1 MTTALDLNDPFSSAE
16 LKKIRRVEFG
26 LLSPSQVVAMSVCK
40 IDTGNIYLD
49 GVPVRGGLND
59 PRTGTI
65 DVRKPCETCGMKLKE
80 CPGHFGH
87 IELAKP
93 MYHYGFL
100 KTALKALRCVCM
112 YCSKLLCD
120 GNDASVIRAMRIKH
134 PKSRL
139 QAMQVLGRS
148 KKVCASGGML
158 GAAAQLL
165 MDPKQ
170 AELTAGT
177 HGCGYLQPKYT
188 LDGTTI
194 VVTFPVDEEGLSN
207 GENGGREGK
216 RALSAEQ
223 AYSILSRINREDM
236 IAMGFTPGRC
246 EPAWL
251 ILTHVPVPPPP
262 VRPSVSFGPD
272 RAEDDLTLKLQDIV
286 KSNSALKK
294 QESMGAGAH
303 IVSELAKLLQYHL
316 YTLQDNGIPGLPEA
330 QTKSKKPL
338 RSIRARLRGKEG
350 RIRGN
355 LMGKRVDFSARTV
368 ITGDPNL
375 EIDQVG
381 VPKSI
386 AMNMTFPERVTA
398 LNYDKMRELVMR
410 GPYQHPGAK
419 WIIRDDNSRIDLR
432 FSRRASDIQ
441 LQYGWRVERHMQD
454 DDLVI
459 FNRQPSLHKMSMM
472 GHRVKILPYSTFR
485 LNLSV
490 TSPYN
495 ADFDGDEMNLHLAQ
509 SHETRAEIQNIM
521 MVPRQI
527 VSPKGNA
534 PVMGIVQDS
543 LLGVS
548 KFTKRSTFLTAEA
561 TIQLLMCLPN
571 WDGMVPMP
579 AILRP
584 RPLWTGKQIF
594 SLLLPWSTN
603 LHRDAAIASKNRTDH
618 PDFSRA
624 DCKILIK
631 AGELLAGM
639 VCKRTVG
646 SSAGSLIHIIWLEH
660 GPEVARDFFG
670 GVQKVVN
677 FWLLHHCFTTGCAD
691 IIANESTMLEVE
703 KTLTTAKAD
712 VQKLVLMAQRGK
724 LQTQPGKSLVQ
735 SFEAKVNQ
743 RLNGARE
750 EAGKLAADS
759 LDDRNNIIAMVNAG
773 SKGSPIN
780 IAQIIACVGQQNVE
794 GKRIPAGFRYR
805 TLPHFTKD
813 DFGPESRGFVENSYL
828 AGLTPQEFF
837 FHAMGGR
844 EGIIDTACKTSET
857 GYIQRR
863 LIKSMESC
871 RVGYDGTVRN
881 DMNEIVQFM
890 YGEDGMAAE
899 FIEDQDMMLVKLSSA
914 QLDRQFRHDYQ
925 ESTYGQGWLRD
936 ETVIESIRGDR
947 DRQQILDDE
956 FAKLSELKHTL
967 CTRVYADGEVRQH
980 IPISI
985 DRICENAKLR
995 HPPETDPDMYS
1006 PDEIALLVDELVDS
1020 LRTVRGLGDRDE
1032 LGWEA
1037 QRNST
1042 LVLTA
1047 HLRTGLNSRKVLEK
1061 DCLGKRGVDWVIGE
1075 VKQRFEKSLSQPG
1088 EMVGTIAAQ
1097 SIGEPATQMTL
1108 NTFHFAG
1115 VGSKNVTLGVPR
1127 LREIINVAKSVR
1139 TPSTTVWLEAGIAR
1153 SDAATKEIQAELE
1166 HTTLHSVTLFSQ
1178 VIYDPNPVSS
1188 VVDADKGWVEEY
1200 FELPEDDF
1208 DPNRCSPWLL
1218 RIVLDPKVMI
1228 DKKLS
1233 LRDVGEKIVE
1243 FYGGDIQCIYTD
1255 DNSDELV
1262 LRIRILREAVG
1273 GGDAGN
1279 GFASEMTVKT
1289 TDYGSYKTE
1298 DGMGDS
1304 DDDDKGEG
1312 PKADTGSGDY
1322 GLLKK
1327 MEHQLLNEVSLK
1339 GILGIKKVYMREEN
1353 VARYVET
1360 SGQFE
1365 KSKEWILDTDGVNLS
1380 QVLATPGVNA
1390 NLTVSN
1396 DIVEILEVLGIEAA
1410 RQALLNELRAVISFD
1425 GSYVNYRH
1433 LALLCDTMCQKGF
1446 LMAITRHGINRVDR
1460 GPLMKCSFEE
1470 MVEMLVDA
1478 AMYGETDH
1486 MRGVSENVML
1496 GQLAPIG
1503 TSTFDL
1509 VVDVD
1514 ALTDARPTLPADA
1527 AVSAKAP
1534 VMNTQLAGGAIST
1547 AQQYA
1552 MSVAY
1557 AQGTPAYSAHSPAY
1571 EALAH
1576 VASPSSPA
1584 LANGGLNFSPTGPAM
1599 TPGAAMSPWSP
1610 GAQSGYAFSPGFSE
1624 AAMSGSYSPQSP
1636 YGSYGAVRSAYSPAG
1651 AAFSPVSPA
1660 YSPTSPAY
1668 SPTSPAYSPT
1678 SPAYS
1683 PTSPA
1688 YSPTSPAYSPT
1699 SPAYSPTSPAYSPTS
1714 PAYSPTS
1721 PAYSPTSPAY
1731 SPTSPAYSPTS
1742 PAYSPTSPAYSPTSP
1757 AYSPTSPAYSPTSP
1771 AYEPAEEDATHAKR
1785 HKKDNK

>member
-1 MTTALDLNDPFSSAE
+1 MTTAIDLNDPFSSAE
-16 LKKIRRVEFG
+16 LKKVKRVEFG
-26 LLSPSQVVAMSVCK
+26 LLSPAQVVSMSVCK
-40 IDTGNIYLD
+40 VDTGNIYLE

-120 GNDASVIRAMRIKH
+120 GNDSSVIRALKIKN

-139 QAMQVLGRS
+139 QAIQVLCRTKS
-148 KKVCASGGML
+148 VCSSGGML
-158 GAAAQLL
+158 GASLQRSL
-165 MDPKQ
+165 DPKQ
-170 AELTAGT
+170 AELMAGT
-177 HGCGYLQPKYT
+177 HGCGYMQPKYSME
-188 LDGTTI
+188 GTTI
-194 VVTFPVDEEGLSN
+194 IVTFAADEEGTTS
-207 GENGGREGK
+207 EGK
-216 RALSAEQ
+216 RSLSAEQ
-223 AYSILSRINREDM
+223 AYGILSRINTEDM
-236 IAMGFTPGRC
+236 LAMGFKPGRC

-262 VRPSVSFGPD
+262 VRPSVAFGPD

-286 KSNSALKK
+286 KSNAALKR
-294 QESMGAGAH
+294 QEAMGAGAH
-303 IVSELAKLLQYHL
+303 IVSELSKLLQYHL

-381 VPKSI
+381 VPRSI
-386 AMNMTFPERVTA
+386 AMNMTFSERVTP
-398 LNYDKMRELVMR
+398 LNFDKMRELVMR

-419 WIIRDDNSRIDLR
+419 WIVREDNSRIDLR

-454 DDLVI
+454 EDLVI

-472 GHRVKILPYSTFR
+472 GHRVKILPFSTFR

-509 SHETRAEIQNIM
+509 SHETRAEIKNIM

-543 LLGVS
+543 LLAVS
-548 KFTKRSTFLTAEA
+548 KFTKRSTFLTAEQ
-561 TIQLLMCLPN
+561 TVQLLMCLPN
-571 WDGMVPMP
+571 WDGQVPLP
-579 AILRP
+579 CVVRP
-584 RPLWTGKQIF
+584 RPLWSGKQIF
-594 SLLLPWSTN
+594 SLLLPVSTN
-603 LHRDAAIASKNRTDH
+603 LRRDAAIASKNRNDDK
-618 PDFSRA
+618 DFSMS
-624 DCKILIK
+624 DCKVLIK
-631 AGELLAGM
+631 AGELLSGM

-646 SSAGSLIHIIWLEH
+646 SSSGSLIHVIWLEH
-660 GPEVARDFFG
+660 GPATACVFFG
-670 GVQKVVN
+670 GVQKLVN
-677 FWLLHHCFTTGCAD
+677 HWLLHHCFTVGCAD
-691 IIANESTMLEVE
+691 IIANESTMREVE
-703 KTLTTAKAD
+703 VTLTQAKSE

-724 LQTQPGKSLVQ
+724 LETQPGKSLVQ

-743 RLNGARE
+743 RLNAARE

-759 LDDRNNIIAMVNAG
+759 LDDKNNIIAMVNAG

-871 RVGYDGTVRN
+871 RVNYDGTVRN
-881 DMNEIVQFM
+881 ELNEVVQFM
-890 YGEDGMAAE
+890 YGEDGMAGE
-899 FIEDQDMMLVKLSSA
+899 FVEDQDIELLKLGLRDIEK
-914 QLDRQFRHDYQ
+914 QLRHNYD
-925 ESTYGQGWLRD
+925 SLKYGQGWLS
-936 ETVIESIRGDR
+936 EEVAEQIKSSVE
-947 DRQQILDDE
+947 RQQILDSE
-956 FAKLSELKHTL
+956 FEKLVSLKQIL
-967 CTRVYADGEVRQH
+967 CSQVYPDGESRQH
-980 IPISI
+980 IPVNIE
-985 DRICENAKLR
+985 RVCENAKLI
-995 HPPETDPDMYS
+995 HPSETDSENYA
-1006 PDEIALLVDELVDS
+1006 PDEIALLVDQLVDS
-1020 LRTVRGLGDRDE
+1020 LRTVRGLQPGDE

-1037 QRNST
+1037 QLNST
-1042 LVLTA
+1042 LVLTG
-1047 HLRTGLNSRKVLEK
+1047 HLRAGLHSRKLLEQLR
-1061 DCLGKRGVDWVIGE
+1061 LGKRAVDWVLGE
-1075 VKQRFEKSLSQPG
+1075 VRQRFEKSLAQPG

-1127 LREIINVAKSVR
+1127 LREIINVAKTVR
-1139 TPSTTVWLEAGIAR
+1139 TPSTSVFLDKEIAR
-1153 SDAATKEIQAELE
+1153 SDSLTKSIQAELE
-1166 HTTLHSVTLFSQ
+1166 HTTLLSVTMFSQ
-1178 VIYDPNPVSS
+1178 VIFDPNVLSS
-1188 VVDADKGWVEEY
+1188 VVQADKGWVEEY
-1200 FELPEDDF
+1200 FELPEEGF
-1208 DPNRCSPWLL
+1208 DATRCSPWLL

-1233 LRDVGEKIVE
+1233 VREVGDKIVE
-1243 FYGGDIQCIYTD
+1243 FYGGDVQCIHTD

-1262 LRIRILREAVG
+1262 LRVRILKDG
-1273 GGDAGN
+1273 GGGEDA
-1279 GFASEMTVKT
+1279 AELKTSHKTDDAKDEEMRSEDDLDDGDR
-1289 TDYGSYKTE
+1289 TDKES
-1298 DGMGDS
+1298 S
-1304 DDDDKGEG
+1304 DF
-1312 PKADTGSGDY
+1312 

-1339 GILGIKKVYMREEN
+1339 GISGIKKVYMREEN
-1353 VARYVET
+1353 VALYDSD
-1360 SGQFE
+1360 SGLFE

-1380 QVLATPGVNA
+1380 EVLACKGVNTQR
-1390 NLTVSN
+1390 TVSN
-1396 DIVEILEVLGIEAA
+1396 DIVEIFQVLGIEAA

-1503 TSTFDL
+1503 TSCFDL
-1509 VVDVD
+1509 VVDTD
-1514 ALTDARPTLPADA
+1514 ALTDARPTLPSDVAMMAMADNSALMGSNA
-1527 AVSAKAP
+1527 AGFKNKTNSAA
-1534 VMNTQLAGGAIST
+1534 
-1547 AQQYA
+1547 AQIL
-1552 MSVAY
+1552 SS
-1557 AQGTPAYSAHSPAY
+1557 GSPIYSAQSPVY
-1571 EALAH
+1571 ESLAH
-1576 VASPSSPA
+1576 IASPSSPA
-1584 LANGGLNFSPTGPAM
+1584 LAAGGLIFSPSGPAM
-1599 TPGAAMSPWSP
+1599 TPGGAMSPWSP
-1610 GAQSGYAFSPGFSE
+1610 AAGGNYAFSPAFSE
-1624 AAMSGSYSPQSP
+1624 GALSGSYSPQSP
-1636 YGSYGAVRSAYSPAG
+1636 AMYQYGQMRSGAYSPLSP
-1651 AAFSPVSPA
+1651 AFSPVSPA

-1757 AYSPTSPAYSPTSP
+1757 AYSPVEDDPT
-1771 AYEPAEEDATHAKR
+1771 T
-1785 HKKDNK
+1785 KKPRKE

>member
-1 MTTALDLNDPFSSAE
+1 MTSALDLNDPFSSAE
-16 LKKIRRVEFG
+16 LKKIKRVEFG
-26 LLSPSQVVAMSVCK
+26 LLSPAQVSSMSVCK

-65 DVRKPCETCGMKLKE
+65 DVRKPCETCGMKLKD

-100 KTALKALRCVCM
+100 KTVLKALRCVCM

-120 GNDASVIRAMRIKH
+120 GNDATVTRALRIKN
-134 PKSRL
+134 PKARL
-139 QAMQVLGRS
+139 QAIQVLCRT
-148 KKVCASGGML
+148 KKICQTGGMA

-165 MDPKQ
+165 LDPKQ
-170 AELTAGT
+170 AELAAGSY
-177 HGCGYLQPKYT
+177 GCGYLQPKYS
-188 LDGTTI
+188 LEGTTI
-194 VVTFPVDEEGLSN
+194 IATFPVDEEGMT
-207 GENGGREGK
+207 EGGGK
-216 RALSAEQ
+216 KILPAET
-223 AYSILSRINREDM
+223 AYSILSKLNREDM

-246 EPAWL
+246 EPAWM
-251 ILTHVPVPPPP
+251 ILVNVPVPPPP

-286 KSNSALKK
+286 KSNAALKR
-294 QESMGAGAH
+294 QEAMGAGSH
-303 IVSELAKLLQYHL
+303 IIGELSKLLQYHL

-381 VPKSI
+381 VPRSI
-386 AMNMTFPERVTA
+386 AMNMTFPERVTP
-398 LNYDKMRELVMR
+398 LNYDKMREHVLR

-419 WIIRDDNSRIDLR
+419 FIIRDDNSRIDLR
-432 FSRRASDIQ
+432 FTRRASDIQ

-454 DDLVI
+454 EDLVI

-472 GHRVKILPYSTFR
+472 GHRVKILPFSTFR

-509 SHETRAEIQNIM
+509 SHETRAEIKNIM

-543 LLGVS
+543 LLAVS
-548 KFTKRSTFLTAEA
+548 KFTKRSTFIPMEA
-561 TIQLLMCLPN
+561 CVQLLMCLPN
-571 WDGMVPMP
+571 WDGSVPAP
-579 AILRP
+579 AVMKP
-584 RPLWTGKQIF
+584 KPLWTGKQIF
-594 SLLLPWSTN
+594 SLLLPWSVN
-603 LHRDAAIASKNRTDH
+603 LRRDAAIASKNRKDD
-618 PDFSRA
+618 PDFSRS

-631 AGELLAGM
+631 AGELLSGM

-646 SSAGSLIHIIWLEH
+646 SSSGSLIHIIWLEH
-660 GPEVARDFFG
+660 GPEAAGIFFG

-677 FWLLHHCFTTGCAD
+677 FWLLHHCFTVGCAD
-691 IIANESTMLEVE
+691 IVSNESTMREVE
-703 KTLTTAKAD
+703 VTLGSAKAE
-712 VQKLVLMAQRGK
+712 VQKIVLMAQRGK
-724 LQTQPGKSLVQ
+724 LETQPGKSLAQ

-743 RLNGARE
+743 RLNAARE
-750 EAGKLAADS
+750 EAGSLAANS

-773 SKGSPIN
+773 SKGSVIN

-794 GKRIPAGFRYR
+794 GKRIPAGFRFR

-871 RVGYDGTVRN
+871 KVDYDGTVRN
-881 DMNEIVQFM
+881 EMNEIVQFM
-890 YGEDGMAAE
+890 YGEDGMAGE
-899 FIEDQDMMLVKLSSA
+899 FIEDQDVELVKFSYKDLVRKFKHEEADIEA
-914 QLDRQFRHDYQ
+914 QEILDR
-925 ESTYGQGWLRD
+925 
-936 ETVIESIRGDR
+936 
-947 DRQQILDDE
+947 E
-956 FAKLSELKHTL
+956 FEKLLELKKLL
-967 CTRVYADGEVRQH
+967 CKQVYPDGESRQH
-980 IPISI
+980 IPINVQ
-985 DRICENAKLR
+985 RICEVAKLR
-995 HPPETDPDMYS
+995 HPSETDPEAYAPAEM
-1006 PDEIALLVDELVDS
+1006 ALLIDELIDS
-1020 LRTVRGLGDRDE
+1020 LRTVRGLADSDE

-1047 HLRTGLNSRKVLEK
+1047 HLRSGLNSKKLLNEDR
-1061 DCLGKRGVDWVIGE
+1061 LGKRGIDWVLGE
-1075 VKQRFEKSLSQPG
+1075 VKARFEKSLSQPG

-1127 LREIINVAKSVR
+1127 LREIINVAKTVK
-1139 TPSTTVWLEAGIAR
+1139 TPSTTVYLESELAR
-1153 SDAATKEIQAELE
+1153 SDEVAKTIQAELE
-1166 HTTLHSVTLFSQ
+1166 HTTLMSLTLFSQ
-1178 VIYDPNPVSS
+1178 IVFDPQVESS
-1188 VVDADKGWVEEY
+1188 VIVEDRQWVEEY
-1200 FELPEDDF
+1200 FEIPEDDF
-1208 DPNRCSPWLL
+1208 DPSRCSPWLL
-1218 RIVLDPKVMI
+1218 RVVLDQKVML
-1228 DKKLS
+1228 DKRLS
-1233 LRDVGEKIVE
+1233 VREVAGTIMD
-1243 FYGGDIQCIYTD
+1243 FYGGDVQVIHTD
-1255 DNSDELV
+1255 DNSEELV
-1262 LRIRILREAVG
+1262 VRIRILKDVADDWVAVKEG
-1273 GGDAGN
+1273 GSSIKIEDE
-1279 GFASEMTVKT
+1279 EMR
-1289 TDYGSYKTE
+1289 SR
-1298 DGMGDS
+1298 DS
-1304 DDDDKGEG
+1304 DEFDEDDEEKN
-1312 PKADTGSGDY
+1312 KIATGNTNSKDY

-1327 MEHQLLNEVSLK
+1327 MEHQLLNEISLK
-1339 GILGIKKVYMREEN
+1339 GIPGIKKVYMREEN
-1353 VARYVET
+1353 AVSYNEQT
-1360 SGQFE
+1360 GEFS

-1380 QVLATPGVNA
+1380 QILATRGVNVSK
-1390 NLTVSN
+1390 TVSN
-1396 DIVEILEVLGIEAA
+1396 DIVEILQVLGIEAA

-1478 AMYGETDH
+1478 AMYGETDN
-1486 MRGVSENVML
+1486 MRGVSENVLL
-1496 GQLAPIG
+1496 GQPAPIG
-1503 TSTFDL
+1503 TNAFEL
-1509 VVDVD
+1509 VMDVD
-1514 ALTDARPTLPADA
+1514 ALTDARPTLPNDVGASSGISAIAGSQVYAPGA
-1527 AVSAKAP
+1527 ASQASFAP
-1534 VMNTQLAGGAIST
+1534 
-1547 AQQYA
+1547 
-1552 MSVAY
+1552 
-1557 AQGTPAYSAHSPAY
+1557 HSPTY

-1576 VASPSSPA
+1576 VAAPGSPA
-1584 LANGGLNFSPTGPAM
+1584 LAGLMFSPSGPAM
-1599 TPGAAMSPWSP
+1599 TPAMSPWSP
-1610 GAQSGYAFSPGFSE
+1610 TAGSYAFSPAFSE
-1624 AAMSGSYSPQSP
+1624 AQFSPQSP
-1636 YGSYGAVRSAYSPAG
+1636 MGYGRSAAYSPAS
-1651 AAFSPVSPA
+1651 AAFSPV
-1660 YSPTSPAY
+1660 SPTSPAY

-1742 PAYSPTSPAYSPTSP
+1742 PAYSPA
-1757 AYSPTSPAYSPTSP
+1757 SP
-1771 AYEPAEEDATHAKR
+1771 AYEEDQQAKKAR
-1785 HKKDNK
+1785 KD

>member
-16 LKKIRRVEFG
+16 LKKVKRVEFG
-26 LLSPSQVVAMSVCK
+26 LLSPAQVVAMSVCK
-40 IDTGNIYLD
+40 VDTGNIYLD

-65 DVRKPCETCGMKLKE
+65 DVRKACETCGMKLKE
-80 CPGHFGH
+80 CQGHFSH

-120 GNDASVIRAMRIKH
+120 GNDASVIRALKIKN

-139 QAMQVLGRS
+139 QAMQVLCRT
-148 KKVCASGGML
+148 KRVCSTGGMA
-158 GAAAQLL
+158 GSAALL
-165 MDPKQ
+165 QMDPKQ
-170 AELTAGT
+170 AELVAATQ
-177 HGCGYLQPKYT
+177 GCGYLQPKYS

-194 VVTFPVDEEGLSN
+194 IVTFPVDEEGLSTE
-207 GENGGREGK
+207 GTGREGK

-223 AYSILSRINREDM
+223 AFSILSRTNREDM
-236 IAMGFTPGRC
+236 VAMGFTPGRC

-262 VRPSVSFGPD
+262 VRPSVAFGPD

-303 IVSELAKLLQYHL
+303 IVSELSKLLQYHL

-338 RSIRARLRGKEG
+338 RSLRARLRGKEG

-381 VPKSI
+381 VPRSI
-386 AMNMTFPERVTA
+386 AMNLTFPERVTP

-419 WIIRDDNSRIDLR
+419 WIVRDDNSRIDLR

-454 DDLVI
+454 EDLVI

-509 SHETRAEIQNIM
+509 SHETRAEIRNIM

-548 KFTKRSTFLTAEA
+548 KFTKRSTFLTAEMA
-561 TIQLLMCLPN
+561 VQLLMCVPD
-571 WDGMVPMP
+571 WDGSVPMP
-579 AILRP
+579 AVLKP
-584 RPLWTGKQIF
+584 KPMWTGKQIF

-603 LHRDAAIASKNRTDH
+603 LRRDAAIASKNRNDD
-618 PDFSRA
+618 PDMSRS

-631 AGELLAGM
+631 AGELLSGM

-646 SSAGSLIHIIWLEH
+646 SSSGSLIHIIWLEH
-660 GPEVARDFFG
+660 GPEAARNFFG

-677 FWLLHHCFTTGCAD
+677 FWLLHHCFTVGCAD
-691 IIANESTMLEVE
+691 IIANESTMREVE
-703 KTLTTAKAD
+703 ITLSKSKAE

-724 LQTQPGKSLVQ
+724 LETQPGKSLVQ

-743 RLNGARE
+743 KLNSARE

-759 LDDRNNIIAMVNAG
+759 LDDKNNIIAMVNAG

-794 GKRIPAGFRYR
+794 GKRIPAGFRFR

-871 RVGYDGTVRN
+871 RVSYDGTVRN
-881 DMNEIVQFM
+881 EMNEIVQFM

-899 FIEDQDMMLVKLSSA
+899 FIEDQDIDLVKVSSGSIEKM
-914 QLDRQFRHDYQ
+914 FKHDYN
-925 ESTYGQGWLRD
+925 SPTYGSGWLRD
-936 ETVIESIRGDR
+936 EAIVDAVKTDL
-947 DRQQILDDE
+947 DRQGVLD
-956 FAKLSELKHTL
+956 AELKKIMDLKHVL
-967 CTRVYADGEVRQH
+967 CTRVYPDGEARQH
-980 IPISI
+980 IPVNIG
-985 DRICENAKLR
+985 RICENAKLR
-995 HPPETDPDMYS
+995 HPSETDPEIYS
-1006 PDEIALLVDELVDS
+1006 PDEIAVLVEELIDS
-1020 LRTVRGLGDRDE
+1020 LRTVRGLAEDDD

-1042 LVLTA
+1042 LVLSA
-1047 HLRTGLNSRKVLEK
+1047 HLRAGLNSRKLLEQ
-1061 DCLGKRGVDWVIGE
+1061 DGLGKRGIDWVLGE
-1075 VKQRFEKSLSQPG
+1075 VRQRFEKSLSQPG

-1127 LREIINVAKSVR
+1127 LREIINVAKNVK
-1139 TPSTTVWLEAGIAR
+1139 TPSTTVYLEKDIAR
-1153 SDAATKEIQAELE
+1153 SDASAKEIQSELE
-1166 HTTLHSVTLFSQ
+1166 HTTLESITLLSQ
-1178 VIYDPNPVSS
+1178 VLYDAMPTSS
-1188 VVDADKGWVEEY
+1188 VIPEDRQWVEDY
-1200 FELPEDDF
+1200 FELPEDDW
-1208 DPNRCSPWLL
+1208 DPSRCSPWLL
-1218 RIVLDPKVMI
+1218 RIVLDSKVMI

-1233 LRDVGEKIVE
+1233 IRDVGDRIVD
-1243 FYGGDIQCIYTD
+1243 FYGGDIQCIFTD

-1262 LRIRILREAVG
+1262 LRIRILREDNALVTK
-1273 GGDAGN
+1273 D
-1279 GFASEMTVKT
+1279 T
-1289 TDYGSYKTE
+1289 GSYKLESE
-1298 DGMGDS
+1298 DEMS
-1304 DDDDKGEG
+1304 DDEVGKEE
-1312 PKADTGSGDY
+1312 ALSGDY
-1322 GLLKK
+1322 NLLKK

-1353 VARYVET
+1353 IARYNET
-1360 SGQFE
+1360 DGKFE
-1365 KSKEWILDTDGVNLS
+1365 KSKQWILDTDGVNLG
-1380 QVLATPGVNA
+1380 QVLSTPGVNS
-1390 NLTVSN
+1390 NLSVSN
-1396 DIVEILEVLGIEAA
+1396 DIVEILQVLGIEAA

-1503 TSTFDL
+1503 TNCFDL

-1514 ALTDARPTLPADA
+1514 ALSDARPTLPIDA
-1527 AVSAKAP
+1527 TNAKGSAAS
-1534 VMNTQLAGGAIST
+1534 AIGFGSDNVFSTMSQQYSGSLST
-1547 AQQYA
+1547 AYGA
-1552 MSVAY
+1552 S
-1557 AQGTPAYSAHSPAY
+1557 GTPGYSTSSPAY
-1571 EALAH
+1571 DALAH
-1576 VASPSSPA
+1576 VASPTSPS
-1584 LANGGLNFSPTGPAM
+1584 LVTGGLNFSPSGPAANN
-1599 TPGAAMSPWSP
+1599 PISPWSP
-1610 GAQSGYAFSPGFSE
+1610 GAQSSFAFSPGFSE
-1624 AAMSGSYSPQSP
+1624 AALSGAYSPQSP
-1636 YGSYGAVRSAYSPAG
+1636 FSVGYGVPGMRSAYSPVG
-1651 AAFSPVSPA
+1651 TAFSPVSPA

-1757 AYSPTSPAYSPTSP
+1757 AYD
-1771 AYEPAEEDATHAKR
+1771 EPEEDGQPKR
-1785 HKKDNK
+1785 QRKGSQ

>member
-1 MTTALDLNDPFSSAE
+1 MMTTAIDLNDPFSSAE
-16 LKKIRRVEFG
+16 LKKVKRVEFG
-26 LLSPSQVVAMSVCK
+26 LLSPAQVVSMSVCK

-100 KTALKALRCVCM
+100 KTTLKALRCVCM

-120 GNDASVIRAMRIKH
+120 GNDLSVLRALKIKN
-134 PKSRL
+134 PKARL
-139 QAMQVLGRS
+139 QAIQVLCRT
-148 KKVCASGGML
+148 KRVCCTGGML
-158 GAAAQLL
+158 GASVQRSL
-165 MDPKQ
+165 DPKQ
-170 AELTAGT
+170 AELMAGT
-177 HGCGYLQPKYT
+177 HGCGYMQPKYAME
-188 LDGTTI
+188 GSSI
-194 VVTFPVDEEGLSN
+194 AVTFAADEEGLQGSTD
-207 GENGGREGK
+207 GGK
-216 RALSAEQ
+216 RTLSAEQ
-223 AYSILSRINREDM
+223 AYSILSRITTDDM
-236 IAMGFTPGRC
+236 TAMGFKVGRC
-246 EPAWL
+246 EPSWL
-251 ILTHVPVPPPP
+251 ILTQVPVPPPP
-262 VRPSVSFGPD
+262 VRPSVAFGPD

-286 KSNSALKK
+286 KSNAALKR
-294 QESMGAGAH
+294 QEAMGAGAH
-303 IVSELAKLLQYHL
+303 IVSELSKLLQYHL

-381 VPKSI
+381 VPRSI
-386 AMNMTFPERVTA
+386 AMNMTFPERVTP
-398 LNYDKMRELVMR
+398 LNYDKMRELVSR

-419 WIIRDDNSRIDLR
+419 WIVRDDNSRIDLR

-454 DDLVI
+454 EDLVI

-472 GHRVKILPYSTFR
+472 GHRVKILPFSTFR

-509 SHETRAEIQNIM
+509 SHETRAEIRNIM

-527 VSPKGNA
+527 VSPKGNS

-543 LLGVS
+543 LLAVS
-548 KFTKRSTFLTAEA
+548 KFTKRSTFLNAEQ

-571 WDGMVPMP
+571 WDGQVPLP
-579 AILRP
+579 ALVRP
-584 RPLWTGKQIF
+584 RPLWTGKQVF
-594 SLLLPWSTN
+594 SLLLPKSTN
-603 LHRDAAIASKNRTDH
+603 LKRDAAISSKNRSDDM
-618 PDFSRA
+618 DFAKS
-624 DCKILIK
+624 DCRVLIK
-631 AGELLAGM
+631 AGELLSGM

-646 SSAGSLIHIIWLEH
+646 SSSGSLIHIIWLEH
-660 GPEVARDFFG
+660 GPETACRFFG
-670 GVQKVVN
+670 GVQKLVN
-677 FWLLHHCFTTGCAD
+677 HWLLHHCFTVGCAD
-691 IIANESTMLEVE
+691 IIANEATMREVE
-703 KTLTTAKAD
+703 ATLSQAKSE
-712 VQKLVLMAQRGK
+712 VQKLVLTAQRGK
-724 LQTQPGKSLVQ
+724 LETQPGKSLVQ

-743 RLNGARE
+743 RLNSARE

-871 RVGYDGTVRN
+871 KVNYDGTVRN
-881 DMNEIVQFM
+881 ELNEVVQFM
-890 YGEDGMAAE
+890 YGEDGMAGE
-899 FIEDQDMMLVKLSSA
+899 FVEDQEIELLKLSNRSME
-914 QLDRQFRHDYQ
+914 LKFKYDFDFS
-925 ESTYGQGWLRD
+925 ES
-936 ETVIESIRGDR
+936 EVIEAIKQSPERM
-947 DRQQILDDE
+947 QILESE
-956 FAKLSELKHTL
+956 FEKLVSLKKIL
-967 CTRVYADGEVRQH
+967 CTQVYSDGESRQH
-980 IPISI
+980 IPLNIE
-985 DRICENAKLR
+985 RIVENAKLR
-995 HPPETDPDMYS
+995 HPSEESDGEGDRYA
-1006 PDEIALLVDELVDS
+1006 PDEIAVLIDELVDS
-1020 LRTVRGLGDRDE
+1020 LRTVRSLQPGDE

-1037 QRNST
+1037 QLNST
-1042 LVLTA
+1042 LVLTG
-1047 HLRTGLNSRKVLEK
+1047 HIRTSLNSRKLLEHDK
-1061 DCLGKRGVDWVIGE
+1061 INKRALDWVIGE
-1075 VKQRFEKSLSQPG
+1075 VKQRFEKSLAQPG

-1127 LREIINVAKSVR
+1127 LREIINVAKTVK
-1139 TPSTTVWLEAGIAR
+1139 TPSTTVFLDTQIAR
-1153 SDAATKEIQAELE
+1153 SDSLTKSIQSELE
-1166 HTTLHSVTLFSQ
+1166 HTTLLSVTMFSQ
-1178 VIYDPNPVSS
+1178 VIFDPDVMSS
-1188 VVDADKGWVEEY
+1188 VVLSDKHWVEEF
-1200 FELPEDDF
+1200 FELPDDDF
-1208 DPNRCSPWLL
+1208 DPSRCSPWLL

-1233 LRDVGEKIVE
+1233 VREVAETIVE
-1243 FYGGDIQCIYTD
+1243 FYGGDVQCLHTD

-1262 LRIRILREAVG
+1262 LRIRIVKENGGIRE
-1273 GGDAGN
+1273 
-1279 GFASEMTVKT
+1279 
-1289 TDYGSYKTE
+1289 GSIKI
-1298 DGMGDS
+1298 
-1304 DDDDKGEG
+1304 DDDDKKMKDESSDKSSDDEG
-1312 PKADTGSGDY
+1312 MDDDKGSSDY

-1327 MEHQLLNEVSLK
+1327 IEHQLLNEVSLK
-1339 GILGIKKVYMREEN
+1339 GIPGIKKVYMREEN
-1353 VARYVET
+1353 VASYDSHLGT
-1360 SGQFE
+1360 FS

-1380 QVLATPGVNA
+1380 QVLSCKGVNTA
-1390 NLTVSN
+1390 RTVSN
-1396 DIVEILEVLGIEAA
+1396 DIVEIFQVLGIEAA

-1478 AMYGETDH
+1478 AMYGETDY
-1486 MRGVSENVML
+1486 MRGVSENVLM

-1503 TSTFDL
+1503 TSCFDL
-1509 VVDVD
+1509 VIDTD
-1514 ALTDARPTLPADA
+1514 ALTDSRPTLPGD
-1527 AVSAKAP
+1527 AVSNGHHSGNA
-1534 VMNTQLAGGAIST
+1534 MLGNGMGISSNDYKNGSSSQSPIYT
-1547 AQQYA
+1547 AQ
-1552 MSVAY
+1552 
-1557 AQGTPAYSAHSPAY
+1557 SPMY
-1571 EALAH
+1571 ESLAH

-1584 LANGGLNFSPTGPAM
+1584 LAAGGLMFSPTGPAM
-1599 TPGAAMSPWSP
+1599 TPGAMSPWSP
-1610 GAQSGYAFSPGFSE
+1610 GAAFSPAFSE
-1624 AAMSGSYSPQSP
+1624 AALSGSYSPQSP
-1636 YGSYGAVRSAYSPAG
+1636 AAMYQYGQMMRSGAYSPLSP
-1651 AAFSPVSPA
+1651 AFSPVSPA

-1742 PAYSPTSPAYSPTSP
+1742 PAYSPTSPAYSP
-1757 AYSPTSPAYSPTSP
+1757 
-1771 AYEPAEEDATHAKR
+1771 AEEDQAV
-1785 HKKDNK
+1785 KKARKL

>member
-1 MTTALDLNDPFSSAE
+1 MTTAIDLNDPFSSAE
-16 LKKIRRVEFG
+16 LKKIKRVEFG
-26 LLSPSQVVAMSVCK
+26 VLSPAQVLAMSVCK
-40 IDTGNIYLD
+40 VDTGNIYLD

-100 KTALKALRCVCM
+100 KTTIKALRCVCM

-120 GNDASVIRAMRIKH
+120 GNDLSVVRALKIRN

-139 QAMQVLGRS
+139 QAMQVLCRTR
-148 KKVCASGGML
+148 KVCQTGGMV

-165 MDPKQ
+165 LDPKQ
-170 AELTAGT
+170 AELLANT
-177 HGCGYLQPKYT
+177 HGCGYMQPKYS
-188 LDGTTI
+188 LDGTQIT
-194 VVTFPVDEEGLSN
+194 VTFSVDEEGGTNSDAS
-207 GENGGREGK
+207 GK

-236 IAMGFTPGRC
+236 IAMGFTPGRS
-246 EPAWL
+246 EPAWM
-251 ILTHVPVPPPP
+251 ILLNVPVPPPP
-262 VRPSVSFGPD
+262 VRPSVAFGPD

-286 KSNSALKK
+286 KANASLKR
-294 QESMGAGAH
+294 QETMGAGAH
-303 IVSELAKLLQYHL
+303 IVSELSKLLQYHL

-381 VPKSI
+381 VPRSI
-386 AMNMTFPERVTA
+386 AMNMTFPERVTP
-398 LNYDKMRELVMR
+398 LNYERMKELVMR

-419 WIIRDDNSRIDLR
+419 WIVRDDNSRIDLR

-509 SHETRAEIQNIM
+509 SHETRAEIRHIM

-543 LLGVS
+543 LLSVS
-548 KFTKRSTFLTAEA
+548 KFTKRSTFIDAEQ
-561 TIQLLMCLPN
+561 TIQLLLCVPG
-571 WDGMVPMP
+571 WDGAVPQP
-579 AILRP
+579 AILKP
-584 RPLWTGKQIF
+584 KPMWTGKQIF
-594 SLLLPWSTN
+594 SLLLPASTN
-603 LHRDAAIASKNRTDH
+603 LKRDAAIARKNRNDD
-618 PDFSRA
+618 PNFSRS
-624 DCKILIK
+624 DCKIIIK
-631 AGELLAGM
+631 SGELLSGM

-646 SSAGSLIHIIWLEH
+646 ASSGSLIHIIWLEH
-660 GPEVARDFFG
+660 GPWIARDFFG

-677 FWLLHHCFTTGCAD
+677 FWLLHHCFTVGCAD
-691 IIANESTMLEVE
+691 IVANENTMREVE
-703 KTLTTAKAD
+703 VTLANAKAE

-724 LQTQPGKSLVQ
+724 LETQPGKSLAQ

-743 RLNGARE
+743 RLNSARE

-759 LDDRNNIIAMVNAG
+759 LDDKNNIIAMVNAG

-871 RVGYDGTVRN
+871 RVLYDGTVRN
-881 DMNEIVQFM
+881 EMNEIVQFM

-899 FIEDQDMMLVKLSSA
+899 FIEDQDIELMKMSYADMQRRFK
-914 QLDRQFRHDYQ
+914 HDYDSM
-925 ESTYGQGWLRD
+925 EYGSGWLRYEQIAEDIRAD
-936 ETVIESIRGDR
+936 ES
-947 DRQQILDDE
+947 RQKILDEE
-956 FAKLSELKHTL
+956 FNRLGRLKDTL
-967 CTRVYADGEVRQH
+967 CTKVYKDGESRQH
-980 IPISI
+980 IPVNVH
-985 DRICENAKLR
+985 RIIENAKLR
-995 HPPETDPDMYS
+995 YPTEIDDEQYA
-1006 PDEIALLVDELVDS
+1006 PDEIYVLVSELIES
-1020 LRTVRGLGDRDE
+1020 LRTVRGLTTEASDP

-1047 HLRTGLNSRKVLEK
+1047 HLRTNLASKKLLQVDR
-1061 DCLGKRGVDWVIGE
+1061 LGKRGIDWVLGE

-1127 LREIINVAKSVR
+1127 LREIINVAKNVK
-1139 TPSTTVWLEAGIAR
+1139 TPSTTVYLEAEIAK
-1153 SDAATKEIQAELE
+1153 SDALAKNIQSDLE
-1166 HTTLHSVTLFSQ
+1166 HTNLLSVTMFSQ
-1178 VIYDPNPVSS
+1178 VIYDPNPLSS
-1188 VVDADKGWVEEY
+1188 VVDADKFWVEEY
-1200 FELPEDDF
+1200 FELPEDDSF
-1208 DPNRCSPWLL
+1208 DPSRCSPWLL
-1218 RIVLDPKVMI
+1218 RIVLDSKVMI
-1228 DKKLS
+1228 DKRLCM
-1233 LRDVGEKIVE
+1233 RDIGDRIVD

-1255 DNSDELV
+1255 DNAEELV
-1262 LRIRILREAVG
+1262 LRIRILRDATTGEAPGVSEG
-1273 GGDAGN
+1273 GAGTQP
-1279 GFASEMTVKT
+1279 TVVVK
-1289 TDYGSYKTE
+1289 DYGSWELKDDE
-1298 DGMGDS
+1298 DEDMRDS
-1304 DDDDKGEG
+1304 NDMKES
-1312 PKADTGSGDY
+1312 TGSVESGDY

-1327 MEHQLLNEVSLK
+1327 MEHQLLHEVSLK
-1339 GILGIKKVYMREEN
+1339 GIPGIKKVYMREEN
-1353 VARYVET
+1353 LNQYDAEV
-1360 SGQFE
+1360 GKFE
-1365 KSKEWILDTDGVNLS
+1365 KLKEWILDTDGINLS
-1380 QVLATPGVNA
+1380 QILSSKGVNSER
-1390 NLTVSN
+1390 TVSN
-1396 DIVEILEVLGIEAA
+1396 DIVEILQVLGIEAA

-1486 MRGVSENVML
+1486 MRGVSENVLL

-1503 TSTFDL
+1503 TNSFDL

-1514 ALTDARPTLPADA
+1514 ALTDSRPTLPSDA
-1527 AVSAKAP
+1527 AAAAAGVSMP
-1534 VMNTQLAGGAIST
+1534 LASGAMKPSLTGTGALSPGYQAST
-1547 AQQYA
+1547 
-1552 MSVAY
+1552 
-1557 AQGTPAYSAHSPAY
+1557 SPMYMTSLSPSY
-1571 EALAH
+1571 EALANI
-1576 VASPSSPA
+1576 ASPGA
-1584 LANGGLNFSPTGPAM
+1584 FSPGGALQFSPGGPAM
-1599 TPGAAMSPWSP
+1599 TPGLGAASPFSPHSYAMSPAAWSDA
-1610 GAQSGYAFSPGFSE
+1610 G
-1624 AAMSGSYSPQSP
+1624 YSPQSP
-1636 YGSYGAVRSAYSPAG
+1636 GAAMYGANRSGAYAPISPA
-1651 AAFSPVSPA
+1651 F
-1660 YSPTSPAY
+1660 SPTSPAY

-1757 AYSPTSPAYSPTSP
+1757 AYSPTSPAYSPDSEDL
-1771 AYEPAEEDATHAKR
+1771 AEPKR
-1785 HKKDNK
+1785 HKRENDRNT